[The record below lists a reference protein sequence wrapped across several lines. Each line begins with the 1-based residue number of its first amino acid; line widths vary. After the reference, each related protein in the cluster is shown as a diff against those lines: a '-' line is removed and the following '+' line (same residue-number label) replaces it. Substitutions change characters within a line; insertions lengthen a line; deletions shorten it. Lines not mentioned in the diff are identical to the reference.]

1 VCKLFSRLALVVTLC
16 YAALIAVLL
25 AAAWHFVEP
34 EGIAWAA
41 LFIGFPWALATL
53 PFQHGG
59 LWLYFSAVILNVATV
74 YVFVL
79 ALVKIFSSQESSS
92 RPEI

>member
-1 VCKLFSRLALVVTLC
+1 MSKLFSRVALVVTIC

-25 AAAWHFVEP
+25 VAAWHFIEP
-34 EGIAWAA
+34 EGLPFAA

-59 LWLYFSAVILNVATV
+59 LWLYFAAVILNVVTV
-74 YVFVL
+74 YVFAL
-79 ALVKIFSSQESSS
+79 AVVKLLSS
-92 RPEI
+92 RE